1 MPRKKKTETISQ
13 TGLGQLSKDLDTV
26 LAQNQKGL
34 AVKQARTFK
43 VLKVFFGLLMVLG
56 VFTWLKSCSLE
67 ERLPDPSNPLVTAYE
82 ATEEEFEFRWTL
94 ADYDQI
100 EGSIDEPGETIDEII
115 AAYGKPSSVS
125 HRSDVDFLSV
135 EYSQFFEESK
145 PLIPAHV
152 DFHFYKE
159 DGSFR
164 VKSKRFFHFPLPDEL
179 GFDQDAAG
187 KAWTEEEYKL
197 LKEGTQ
203 TGLGGTSLREV
214 WDRHGAPKESYIH
227 LTDLGRRIEILYT
240 AYDPDY
246 YYVSLNFI
254 ESANGD
260 WLLSDKYGS
269 FDD

>member
-13 TGLGQLSKDLDTV
+13 TALGQLSKDLDTV

-34 AVKQARTFK
+34 AVKQAKTFN
-43 VLKVFFGLLMVLG
+43 VLKVFFGLIMVLG
-56 VFTWLKSCSLE
+56 VFTWLKSYSLDKV
-67 ERLPDPSNPLVTAYE
+67 LPSSSNPLVTAYE

-115 AAYGKPSSVS
+115 AVYGKPSSVWDY
-125 HRSDVDFLSV
+125 SDDDFLSV
-135 EYSQFFEESK
+135 EYSQSSEESK
-145 PLIPAHV
+145 LLNPASV
-152 DFHFYKE
+152 DLFFAKE
-159 DGSFR
+159 DGTFR
-164 VKSKRFFHFPLPDEL
+164 LKNKAFFYFSLPDEL
-179 GFDQDAAG
+179 GFDKAAAG

-203 TGLGGTSLREV
+203 TGLGGTSLQEI

-227 LTDLGRRIEILYT
+227 LTDLGRRIKILYT

>member
-13 TGLGQLSKDLDTV
+13 TALGQLSKDLDTV

-43 VLKVFFGLLMVLG
+43 VLKVFFGLIMVLG

-67 ERLPDPSNPLVTAYE
+67 EMLPDPSNPLVTAYE

-125 HRSDVDFLSV
+125 KHSDDFLSV
-135 EYSQFFEESK
+135 EYSQSYEETR
-145 PLIPAHV
+145 PLDPARV
-152 DFHFYKE
+152 DLIFIKE

-164 VKSKRFFHFPLPDEL
+164 LKSKRFFDFPMPDEL
-179 GFDQDAAG
+179 GFDQAAV
-187 KAWTEEEYKL
+187 ARDWTQEDYQL
-197 LKEGTQ
+197 LKEGTR

-227 LTDLGRRIEILYT
+227 LTDLGRRIEVLYSE
-240 AYDPDY
+240 YDSDY
-246 YYVSLNFI
+246 YYIMLDFV
-254 ESANGD
+254 ESAEGD